1 MSNSSKI
8 LVSMLLVI
16 VIALAFGGG
25 FFFGQSSRPPMPA
38 GMKVINEAW
47 NDIATNYVDPS
58 KINTAN
64 MTGSA
69 ITGLI
74 ASLNDR
80 YDSYLGPAEYNVVQS
95 DFQGE
100 FEGIGATVT
109 TLDGKIVIVAP
120 IPGAPA
126 EKAGIRK
133 NDVILQING
142 EPVSDMSLDIAISK
156 IRGPSGT
163 TVKLLVLHQG
173 DTEPVEITVTRAK
186 VEVPSV
192 TFEMRGDIADI
203 TIFQFTNRTEDEFTQ
218 IMPELTSENAT
229 GIILDLRGNP
239 GGLLNIV
246 VEIASHFITKGTI
259 VSVKSRQ
266 GVITTMNAVA
276 ENMTTNLPMVVLV
289 DEFSASGSE
298 VLAGALQDDKRAT
311 ISGNVTYGKGS
322 VNILQRLSDGSGI
335 YLTISRW
342 LTPNGRLI
350 EGNGIQPDVKLDVTG
365 DDAIK
370 WAINYLHGLKAK

>member
-1 MSNSSKI
+1 
-8 LVSMLLVI
+8 
-16 VIALAFGGG
+16 
-25 FFFGQSSRPPMPA
+25 
-38 GMKVINEAW
+38 
-47 NDIATNYVDPS
+47 
-58 KINTAN
+58 
-64 MTGSA
+64 
-69 ITGLI
+69 
-74 ASLNDR
+74 
-80 YDSYLGPAEYNVVQS
+80 
-95 DFQGE
+95 
-100 FEGIGATVT
+100 
-109 TLDGKIVIVAP
+109 
-120 IPGAPA
+120 
-126 EKAGIRK
+126 
-133 NDVILQING
+133 
-142 EPVSDMSLDIAISK
+142 MSLDIAISK

-192 TFEMRGDIADI
+192 TFEMRGDIAYI
-203 TIFQFTNRTEDEFTQ
+203 TISQFTNRTEDEFTQ

-259 VSVKSRQ
+259 VSVRSRQ

-276 ENMTTNLPMVVLV
+276 ENMTTDLPMVVLV

-298 VLAGALQDDKRAT
+298 VLAGALQDHNRAT
-311 ISGNVTYGKGS
+311 IAGNVTYGKGS
-322 VNILQRLSDGSGI
+322 VNISTAFEDGSGI
-335 YLTISRW
+335 YITISRW

-365 DDAIK
+365 DDAIQ
-370 WAINYLHGLKAK
+370 WAIDYLHGLKAK